1 MEEGDLV
8 IRVLQVT
15 LGMGVGGIETL
26 LMGLYRHIDRS
37 DIQFDFLEHVGGD
50 STPRT
55 CDEEIESLGGR
66 FFRAPSAA
74 GNPLAYRAFI
84 ADLLRQ
90 HPEYHI
96 VHGHILNPCA
106 LIYMTET
113 KRAGRYLIAH
123 CHNTDEQSAGRL
135 QATAKR
141 ACRRIAIH
149 SANHYFACSQEA
161 AIYGFGKRIACSGSC
176 DVLING
182 IDLGPFKV
190 DENVHIRAK
199 RELFPACNGPLIF
212 NDGRLERQKNQSFL
226 LDVFSRILERC
237 PSAELCI
244 AGDGNLRE
252 MLEQKA
258 NDLGISE
265 RTHLIGS
272 VNNIS
277 AYLKAADVFVF
288 PSLFEGL
295 GISAIEAQACGLPTL
310 ASDCIPTKAACTDLF
325 RPMSLDESVEA
336 WAAAVID
343 LWRQY
348 DGRRADRIAQVR
360 RAGFD
365 IQDVADELSSFYK
378 TIDESYTCGVSR

>member
-1 MEEGDLV
+1 M
-8 IRVLQVT
+8 
-15 LGMGVGGIETL
+15 
-26 LMGLYRHIDRS
+26 
-37 DIQFDFLEHVGGD
+37 
-50 STPRT
+50 
-55 CDEEIESLGGR
+55 
-66 FFRAPSAA
+66 
-74 GNPLAYRAFI
+74 
-84 ADLLRQ
+84 
-90 HPEYHI
+90 
-96 VHGHILNPCA
+96 
-106 LIYMTET
+106 
-113 KRAGRYLIAH
+113 
-123 CHNTDEQSAGRL
+123 
-135 QATAKR
+135 
-141 ACRRIAIH
+141 
-149 SANHYFACSQEA
+149 
-161 AIYGFGKRIACSGSC
+161 
-176 DVLING
+176 
-182 IDLGPFKV
+182 
-190 DENVHIRAK
+190 
-199 RELFPACNGPLIF
+199 FPACNGPLIF